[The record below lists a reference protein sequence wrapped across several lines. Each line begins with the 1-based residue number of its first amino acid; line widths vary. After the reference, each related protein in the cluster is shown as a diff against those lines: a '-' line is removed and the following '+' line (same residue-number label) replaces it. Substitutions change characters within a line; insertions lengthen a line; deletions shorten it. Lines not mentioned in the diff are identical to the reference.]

1 MTKLGQL
8 MHQPTSALSPW
19 VFRWAMLVSI
29 LTFPLIWL
37 GGLVTTHDAG
47 MAVPD
52 WPGTY
57 GYNLFLYPMS
67 AWIYGPFDLFVE
79 HGHRLL
85 ASIVGLF
92 AIGLCVVAFKTETR
106 RWMVWMCILFL
117 AAIIAQGVLGGVR
130 VLFDARTLAMIHG
143 CSGPLVFA
151 LGSFIAMAS
160 STRWRKSK
168 RKFGG
173 NGIGRLAALLLILS
187 IAQLIIGAHLRHSL
201 PTWSPGFFM
210 SLVHTHLLMA
220 TLITLAVLGG
230 AILVRLRSNSTFRE
244 LRSPSNALVAI
255 LIVQVLLGFST
266 WIANYATPWTE
277 LTPWLARYTLQAK
290 GFWESMIV
298 TGHQATGSLMIVCS
312 LWLVC
317 RAYRVGTHLRGGHHN
332 VGLHLQAEHLPNENY
347 EPKAVRVGVE

>member
-1 MTKLGQL
+1 MREATDV
-8 MHQPTSALSPW
+8 SSPW
-19 VFRWAMLVSI
+19 VYRWAMTVTL

-52 WPGTY
+52 WPGTF

-85 ASIVGLF
+85 ASVVGLF
-92 AIGLCVVAFKTETR
+92 AIGLCVVAYRTERR
-106 RWMVWMCILFL
+106 RWLVGTCFLFL
-117 AAIIAQGVLGGVR
+117 ASIIAQGVLGGVR

-151 LGSFIAMAS
+151 LGGFIAMATS
-160 STRWRKSK
+160 NRWHSGFCKPGANR
-168 RKFGG
+168 F
-173 NGIGRLAALLLILS
+173 GRLAVLLLLLS
-187 IAQLIIGAHLRHSL
+187 VSQLFVGAHLRHSL
-201 PTWSPGFFM
+201 PTWLPSFFM
-210 SLVHTHLLMA
+210 SLVHTHLL
-220 TLITLAVLGG
+220 LAAIILLVVLGV
-230 AILVRLRSNSTFRE
+230 AILVRLPSHREFGE
-244 LRSPSNALVAI
+244 LRSPSNALLAI
-255 LIVQVLLGFST
+255 ASVQILLGFAT
-266 WIANYATPWTE
+266 WIANYATPWVE
-277 LTPWLARYTLQAK
+277 LTPWLARYTVQGK

-317 RAYRVGTHLRGGHHN
+317 RAYRQSSIPEPRKQTPKESNNSVPIDY
-332 VGLHLQAEHLPNENY
+332 QAE
-347 EPKAVRVGVE
+347 AVNIGVE

>member
-1 MTKLGQL
+1 
-8 MHQPTSALSPW
+8 
-19 VFRWAMLVSI
+19 MLVTF

-52 WPGTY
+52 WPGTF
-57 GYNLFLYPMS
+57 GYNLFLYPIS

-92 AIGLCVVAFKTETR
+92 AIGLCVVAYRTESR
-106 RWMVWMCILFL
+106 RWMVGTCFLFL

-151 LGSFIAMAS
+151 FGSFIAMAS
-160 STRWRKSK
+160 STRWHKAK
-168 RKFGG
+168 RRRIG
-173 NGIGRLAALLLILS
+173 NGLGRIAVLLLVLS
-187 IAQLIIGAHLRHSL
+187 VSQLFVGAHLRHSL
-201 PTWSPGFFM
+201 PTWLPSYFM

-220 TLITLAVLGG
+220 ALIVFAILSIF
-230 AILVRLRSNSTFRE
+230 ILVRRPSNLPFHE
-244 LRSPSNALVAI
+244 LRSPSNALLAIVA
-255 LIVQVLLGFST
+255 VQILLGFAT
-266 WIANYATPWTE
+266 WIANYATPWVE
-277 LTPWLARYTLQAK
+277 LTPWLARYTVQGK

-298 TGHQATGSLMIVCS
+298 TGHQATGSLIIVCS

-317 RAYRVGTHLRGGHHN
+317 RAYRRFSSVESIYPMSVESVHPGRS
-332 VGLHLQAEHLPNENY
+332 NY
-347 EPKAVRVGVE
+347 QPEAVIVGVE

>member
-1 MTKLGQL
+1 MTMWGHYMRK
-8 MHQPTSALSPW
+8 PTSACSPW
-19 VFRWAMLVSI
+19 VFRWALLVSI

-57 GYNLFLYPMS
+57 GYNMFLYPVS

-92 AIGLCVVAFKTETR
+92 AIGLCVVAYRTESR
-106 RWMVWMCILFL
+106 RWMVWTCFLFL

-160 STRWRKSK
+160 STRWHNAK

-173 NGIGRLAALLLILS
+173 IGIGRLAVLLLVLS
-187 IAQLIIGAHLRHSL
+187 IAQLFVGAHLRHTL
-201 PTWSPGFFM
+201 PTWLPVFFM
-210 SLVHTHLLMA
+210 SLVHTHLLIA
-220 TLITLAVLGG
+220 ALIALAVFG
-230 AILVRLRSNSTFRE
+230 AAFLVRVPSNVPFRE
-244 LRSPSNALVAI
+244 LRSPSNALLAI
-255 LIVQVLLGFST
+255 AIVQVLLGFST
-266 WIANYATPWTE
+266 WIANYATPWQE

-298 TGHQATGSLMIVCS
+298 TGHQATGSLMIVSS

-317 RAYRVGTHLRGGHHN
+317 RSYRRSVCVEPFKQLN
-332 VGLHLQAEHLPNENY
+332 VEASLENNNFQLD
-347 EPKAVRVGVE
+347 AVRVGVE

>member
-1 MTKLGQL
+1 MANQGQS
-8 MHQPTSALSPW
+8 MHKATSACSPW
-19 VFRWAMLVSI
+19 VFRWSMLVSL

-67 AWIYGPFDLFVE
+67 TWIYGPSDLFVE

-92 AIGLCVVAFKTETR
+92 AIGLCVVAYRTEPR
-106 RWMVWMCILFL
+106 LWMKLTCFLFL

-151 LGSFIAMAS
+151 LGCFIAMTS
-160 STRWRKSK
+160 STHWHCASIRV
-168 RKFGG
+168 G
-173 NGIGRLAALLLILS
+173 NKVLGCLGALLFVLS
-187 IAQLIIGAHLRHSL
+187 IVQLFVGAHLRHSL
-201 PTWSPGFFM
+201 PTWRPIFFT

-220 TLITLAVLGG
+220 TLIALAILGI
-230 AILVRLRSNSTFRE
+230 ALLVRLPSNAPFRE

-255 LIVQVLLGFST
+255 AVVQILLGFST
-266 WIANYATPWTE
+266 WVVNYATPWSE

-290 GFWESMIV
+290 GYWESMIV
-298 TGHQATGSLMIVCS
+298 TGHQATGSLVIVCS
-312 LWLVC
+312 QWLVC
-317 RAYRVGTHLRGGHHN
+317 RAYRSSTIVESQIPLNFESTNL
-332 VGLHLQAEHLPNENY
+332 VDKNY
-347 EPKAVRVGVE
+347 QPESVKVGVE

>member
-1 MTKLGQL
+1 MWEVTDV
-8 MHQPTSALSPW
+8 SSPW
-19 VFRWAMLVSI
+19 VHRWAMMVTL

-52 WPGTY
+52 WPGTF

-85 ASIVGLF
+85 ASVVGLF
-92 AIGLCVVAFKTETR
+92 AIGLCVVAYRTERR
-106 RWMVWMCILFL
+106 RWLVGTCFLFL
-117 AAIIAQGVLGGVR
+117 ASIIAQGVLGGVR

-151 LGSFIAMAS
+151 LGGFIAMA
-160 STRWRKSK
+160 TSK
-168 RKFGG
+168 RWHLGFCKAGVKG
-173 NGIGRLAALLLILS
+173 LGRLAVLLLLLS
-187 IAQLIIGAHLRHSL
+187 VSQLFVGAHLRHSL
-201 PTWSPGFFM
+201 PTWLPSFFM
-210 SLVHTHLLMA
+210 SLVHTHLL
-220 TLITLAVLGG
+220 LAAIILFVVLGVT
-230 AILVRLRSNSTFRE
+230 ILVRLPSNREFRE
-244 LRSPSNALVAI
+244 FRSPSNALLAI
-255 LIVQVLLGFST
+255 ASVQILLGFAT
-266 WIANYATPWTE
+266 WIANYATPWVE
-277 LTPWLARYTLQAK
+277 LTPWLARYTVQGK

-317 RAYRVGTHLRGGHHN
+317 RAYRQSSIAEPRKQTTIESKNSVPKDY
-332 VGLHLQAEHLPNENY
+332 QAE
-347 EPKAVRVGVE
+347 AVNIGVE